1 MWSEVSVKRQSG
13 IWARA
18 SLALALTQAASAVQL
33 DVTPPALCSVSDAV
47 VLGRVSDV
55 ETLWAPTLEGGLE
68 RHAFVETTRALHGDR
83 AARFEVILPGGDLGT
98 MHHWVEDVPEL
109 RPQATYLLF
118 LVQTVWGWE
127 VIGGD
132 RGAVEVAPTG
142 FGQGVTVAEAV
153 ASIGSCH
160 AR

>member
-1 MWSEVSVKRQSG
+1 MNRRNG
-13 IWARA
+13 IWGCAWLGL
-18 SLALALTQAASAVQL
+18 SLTHAASAVQL
-33 DVTPPALCSVSDAV
+33 DVTPAALCSVSDAV

-55 ETLWAPTLEGGLE
+55 ETLWAPTPEGGLE
-68 RHAFVETTRALHGDR
+68 RHAFVETTRALRGGR
-83 AARFEVILPGGDLGT
+83 AARFEVILPGGDLGA

-118 LVQTVWGWE
+118 LVQTAWGWE
-127 VIGGD
+127 VIGGE

-142 FGQGVTVAEAV
+142 FGQGITVAEAV
-153 ASIGSCH
+153 ASIGGCH